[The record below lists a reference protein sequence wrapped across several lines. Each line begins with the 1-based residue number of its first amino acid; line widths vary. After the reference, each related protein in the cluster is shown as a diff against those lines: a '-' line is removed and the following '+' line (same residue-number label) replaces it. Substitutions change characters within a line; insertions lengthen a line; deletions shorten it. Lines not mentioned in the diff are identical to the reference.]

1 MMGTMMKTYWI
12 SMYIKLPV
20 SVGLILVMFMYIIS
34 LASNELFKFSFQL
47 MMFIMMIFMLI
58 LLILNKYN
66 FMNNFNNLET
76 QIFSNNFIINE
87 NSMFLFKLY
96 NMPNNL
102 MTIMLMNYLLINL
115 ETQIFSNNFIIN
127 ENSMFLFKL
136 YNMPNN
142 LMTIMLMNYLLIT
155 LIATVKIT
163 KNHKGPLRMMN

>member
-1 MMGTMMKTYWI
+1 MIQLILISSMLSINLLFMFMKHPLSMGLMLLIQTLMISIIMGTMMKTYWI
-12 SMYIKLPV
+12 SYMLFLV
-20 SVGLILVMFMYIIS
+20 FVGGLLVMFMYIIS

-102 MTIMLMNYLLINL
+102 MTIMLMNYLLI
-115 ETQIFSNNFIIN
+115 
-127 ENSMFLFKL
+127 
-136 YNMPNN
+136 
-142 LMTIMLMNYLLIT
+142 T